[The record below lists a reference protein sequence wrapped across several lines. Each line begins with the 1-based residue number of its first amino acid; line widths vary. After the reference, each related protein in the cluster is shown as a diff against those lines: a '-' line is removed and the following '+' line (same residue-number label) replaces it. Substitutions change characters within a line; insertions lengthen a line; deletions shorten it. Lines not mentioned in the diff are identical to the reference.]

1 MSTKKT
7 PNAKKPA
14 TLVSG
19 QPVVALSNGFVLIKT
34 SAHRNIPKSNEPHQ
48 LLQKAAKALSKPGI
62 PRSAV
67 FGDGTN
73 KRVYGYSINPKD
85 PSQFIRESFDGTKRI
100 GRFINGKFQLIK
112 KSA

>member
-1 MSTKKT
+1 MT
-7 PNAKKPA
+7 AKKPSPNKKS

-19 QPVVALSNGFVLIKT
+19 QPVATLSNGFVLIKT
-34 SAHRNIPKSNEPHQ
+34 SAHRVIPKSKEPHQ

-100 GRFINGKFQLIK
+100 GRFVNGKFQLIK
-112 KSA
+112 K

>member
-1 MSTKKT
+1 MTTKKT
-7 PNAKKPA
+7 PTAKKPA

-73 KRVYGYSINPKD
+73 KRLFSYSIDADD
-85 PSQFIRESFDGTKRI
+85 PTRLVRVAFDGTRSI
-100 GRFINGKFQLIK
+100 GRLINGKFQPIK
-112 KSA
+112 RPA

>member
-1 MSTKKT
+1 MT
-7 PNAKKPA
+7 AKKPSSNKKS

-19 QPVVALSNGFVLIKT
+19 QPVATLSNGFVLIKT
-34 SAHRNIPKSNEPHQ
+34 SAHRVIPKNNEPHQ

-73 KRVYGYSINPKD
+73 KRLFSYSIDTDD
-85 PSQFIRESFDGTKRI
+85 PSRLVRVSFDGTRSV
-100 GRFINGKFQLIK
+100 GRLVNGKFQAIK
-112 KSA
+112 R

>member
-1 MSTKKT
+1 MT
-7 PNAKKPA
+7 AKKPPA
-14 TLVSG
+14 TKKPAIVSG
-19 QPVVALSNGFVLIKT
+19 QAVATLSNGFVLIKT
-34 SAHRNIPKSNEPHQ
+34 SAHRTIPKTNEPHQ

-73 KRVYGYSINPKD
+73 KRVFAYSINPKD
-85 PSQFIRESFDGTKRI
+85 PSQFVRESFDGTKRL
-100 GRFINGKFQLIK
+100 GRFVNGKFQLIR

>member
-1 MSTKKT
+1 MTARKPPSSQ
-7 PNAKKPA
+7 KPA
-14 TLVSG
+14 LVSG
-19 QPVVALSNGFVLIKT
+19 QAVASLSNGFVLIKT
-34 SAHRNIPKSNEPHQ
+34 SAHRNIPKSKEPHQ

-100 GRFINGKFQLIK
+100 GRFVNGKFQLLK
-112 KSA
+112 K

>member
-1 MSTKKT
+1 MT
-7 PNAKKPA
+7 AKKPSPNKKA

-19 QPVVALSNGFVLIKT
+19 QPVATLSNGFVLIKT
-34 SAHRNIPKSNEPHQ
+34 SAHRTIPKSNEPHQ

-100 GRFINGKFQLIK
+100 GRFVNGKFQLLK
-112 KSA
+112 K